1 MSGIKVYIFDDNIRL
16 VESMK
21 LLFEEFDDLEFLG
34 SSPDCSHV
42 VEDVRRAKPE
52 VVIMDIDMP
61 NVNGIEGVVEIR
73 KNFPTVQIL
82 MQTVFEDDEKVF
94 NAIRSGANGYILKN
108 EKPDKIIEA
117 IHEVYNGGSPMTPN
131 IARKVIQQFQIYQEK
146 GVKTEYNLSQ
156 REKEVLALLVR
167 GYAYKEIANE
177 LFISYT
183 TVRSHMKKI
192 YEKLHVASMTE
203 AVAKALNEKLF
214 SLAFIVVP
222 IVELIMMQL

>member
-34 SSPDCSHV
+34 SSPDCSTV
-42 VEDVRRAKPE
+42 VEDIRRAKPE

-108 EKPDKIIEA
+108 EKPEKIIDA

-131 IARKVIQQFQIYQEK
+131 IARKVILQFQIYQEK
-146 GVKTEYNLSQ
+146 GVKTEYNLSP
-156 REKEVLALLVR
+156 REKEVLALLVK

-214 SLAFIVVP
+214 SLAFIVLPV
-222 IVELIMMQL
+222 IELVMMQL